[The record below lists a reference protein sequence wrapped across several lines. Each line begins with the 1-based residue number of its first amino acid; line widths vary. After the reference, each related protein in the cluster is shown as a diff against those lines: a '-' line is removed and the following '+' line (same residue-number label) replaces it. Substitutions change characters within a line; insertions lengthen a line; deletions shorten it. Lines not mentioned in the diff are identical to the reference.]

1 MSKIDSNP
9 RKETVTE
16 LKGRRALVGLF
27 TWTGRGIF
35 RKSGSMP
42 TTLFITRR
50 EVRGS
55 MSVVGRQVL

>member
-16 LKGRRALVGLF
+16 LKGRKPLVGLF
-27 TWTGRGIF
+27 TVTWTGRGIF

-42 TTLFITRR
+42 TKRSLS
-50 EVRGS
+50 RG
-55 MSVVGRQVL
+55 VTCAAP